1 MSQQTWTR
9 EQVRQ
14 VLQELAKLPD
24 FDCLP
29 IPESIAK
36 EYNIPFTPAKTLS
49 INQYLGEYR
58 KTMLKPN
65 DGLEIKESDGI
76 LREVKQDDFKVIV
89 CKPEEVENY
98 IIKKNDDETHEQ
110 PNQNHELS
118 KESSMTMPL
127 LSSDSPN
134 PLLCDD

>member
-1 MSQQTWTR
+1 MSQQVWTR

-14 VLQELAKLPD
+14 VLHELSQLPD
-24 FDCLP
+24 FDLLP

-49 INQYLGEYR
+49 INQYLVAHKQSLL
-58 KTMLKPN
+58 KTN
-65 DGLEIKESDGI
+65 DGMETRVADGI
-76 LREVKQDDFKVIV
+76 VRETKQDDFKIYV

-110 PNQNHELS
+110 PNQSLDTAT
-118 KESSMTMPL
+118 ESDTTTPQQS
-127 LSSDSPN
+127 
-134 PLLCDD
+134 